1 MSKYTVKLNQAQ
13 RTMVEEIVKKGEAP
27 ARKIQR
33 ANVLLKAD
41 RGAQG
46 PRWSTKQ
53 IQEAFGVG
61 STTIKSVRKRF
72 VENGIEDA
80 ISRREQPERPEK
92 RKINGEQE
100 AHIIALMCTESP
112 EGQER
117 WTLRAFTER
126 IIALEIV
133 TETSYET
140 VRMVLRNNKLKPWQE
155 KQWCIG
161 RTGDANYAFAM
172 EDVLDVYVRPYDPK
186 RPQVC
191 IDEGSVQ
198 FTKELR
204 EALKMKPGKVKKV
217 DYQYEREGYCSIF
230 LACEPLT
237 GKRAVHVTEQR
248 TKADFAH
255 FLRYVVDVMY
265 PDAEKIVVVMDNLN
279 THTPGSLYEV
289 FPPEEAMRIWKKLE
303 IHHTPVHGSW
313 LNMAEIELS
322 VLGRQVLH
330 ERLGDIKTVRQRVDA
345 WQEKR
350 RKQQVKINWRFT
362 AEDARIK
369 LKRLY
374 PVIKE
379 CGPGEKRP
387 AEEESFAKNGPNE
400 V

>member
-1 MSKYTVKLNQAQ
+1 MSKYTVKLTQEQ
-13 RTMVEEIVKKGEAP
+13 RTMVEEIVKKGTAP

-53 IQEAFGVG
+53 IQEGFGVG

-161 RTGDANYAFAM
+161 RTGDANYAFHM

-198 FTKELR
+198 FTKELQ

-217 DYQYEREGYCSIF
+217 DYQYERDGYCSIF

-265 PDAEKIVVVMDNLN
+265 PEAEKIVVVMDNLN

-289 FPPEEAMRIWKKLE
+289 FPAEEAMRIWKKLE

-330 ERLGDIKTVRQRVDA
+330 ERLGNIKTVRQRVDA

-350 RKQQVKINWRFT
+350 KKQQVKINWRFT

>member
-1 MSKYTVKLNQAQ
+1 MSKYTVKLTQEQ
-13 RTMVEEIVKKGEAP
+13 RTMVEEIVKKGTAP

-92 RKINGEQE
+92 RKINGKQE
-100 AHIIALMCTESP
+100 AQIIALMCTESP

-126 IIALEIV
+126 IIGLEIV

-161 RTGDANYAFAM
+161 RTGDANYAFHM

-198 FTKELR
+198 FTKELQ
-204 EALKMKPGKVKKV
+204 EAIKMKPGKVKKV
-217 DYQYEREGYCSIF
+217 DYQYERDGYCSIF

-237 GKRAVHVTEQR
+237 GKRAVHVTERR

-255 FLRYVVDVMY
+255 FLRYVVDEMY
-265 PDAEKIVVVMDNLN
+265 PEAEQIVVVMDNLN

-303 IHHTPVHGSW
+303 IHYTPVHGSW

-330 ERLGDIKTVRQRVDA
+330 ERLGDVKTVRQRVDA
-345 WQEKR
+345 WQAKR
-350 RKQQVKINWRFT
+350 KKQQVKINWRFT

-374 PVIKE
+374 PVIEE
-379 CGPGEKRP
+379 CSPSEKRP
-387 AEEESFAKNGPNE
+387 VEEESSAKKGPNE
-400 V
+400 D